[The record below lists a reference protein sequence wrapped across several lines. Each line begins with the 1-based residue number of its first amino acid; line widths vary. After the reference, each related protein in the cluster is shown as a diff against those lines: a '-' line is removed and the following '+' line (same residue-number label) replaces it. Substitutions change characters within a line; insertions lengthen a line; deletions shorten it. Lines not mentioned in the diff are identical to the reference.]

1 MCKRTGGKG
10 HGPMCNKV
18 PVADAVSN
26 VKEPPAAPSAAAADA
41 DTEASDHG
49 LQQQEPNTPRAMEKT
64 NETISVPTG
73 YSVVA
78 AFYGDAS
85 RGRGRDV
92 TDIVKSREA
101 SGQVLRA
108 SNELFG
114 DPVFGTEKT
123 LFVDI
128 EVSAPASS
136 TDCDSQASAVCDT
149 QATSEKDQDQ
159 VKDKGKGMDKS

>member
-26 VKEPPAAPSAAAADA
+26 VKEPPTAQSAAAADA

-49 LQQQEPNTPRAMEKT
+49 LQQQEPSTLRAMEKT
-64 NETISVPTG
+64 NETISVPSG

-114 DPVFGTEKT
+114 DPVVGTEKT
-123 LFVDI
+123 LFVDV
-128 EVSAPASS
+128 EVSA
-136 TDCDSQASAVCDT
+136 DCDIHAIT
-149 QATSEKDQDQ
+149 EKGQ
-159 VKDKGKGMDKS
+159 VVGKGEDKGKGKGKG